1 MVTRQ
6 GKVNLCIPH
15 CNVPCDQVHRAGGN
29 IGLNRFIGAS
39 LQMDFPQVPNTHAL
53 TMLWMTGMALYM
65 FSRENIR
72 LESSSLAILV
82 MVVVGFEIFPFDG
95 EHGAVEPM
103 AFFHGFGHEALIA
116 VCALMIAGE
125 ALVRTGALEPVTRRL
140 ARLWRW
146 NPTVALLLTLVVGA
160 FLSAFMNNTPIVVLM
175 LPMLIGAAVRNK
187 IGTSGVLLPMGMAT
201 LIGGMGTTIGTSTN
215 LLVVSVA
222 ADMGMTRFAMFDFL
236 MPVLIAGGTAILYLW
251 LIAPRLIPERKPLMV
266 DISNREFEAY
276 LLFHKS
282 NPMVGKSLVDVIHKV
297 GDGLRVKC
305 IVRDEHLHISP
316 LPDIEIKAGDMVQV
330 SATADMLKEYEAL
343 LGARLLAGPDSSD
356 SVPASD
362 LQLAEVVVTGGSQLR
377 GLKVGDAR
385 LKTSYGLDLLA
396 VHGDGDVV
404 SGATA
409 ELNQR
414 ELQAS
419 DVLLVQGKSED
430 IQTLKAGS
438 ELLVL
443 DSTAD
448 LPRSSRAPLALLIM
462 AAIVSLAAFGIM
474 PISMSALL
482 GCMVLIGTGCIKW
495 QQATRALSAQV
506 IMIIVASLAL
516 GSALMIT
523 GGAEYIAQV
532 FLYLTSGLSAAWV
545 LSLLMLLLA
554 ILTNVVS
561 NNAAAVIG
569 TPIAISIAQE
579 LGLPLEPF
587 VLAVL
592 FGANLSFV
600 TPMAYKT
607 NLLVM
612 NAGGYKFNDF
622 VKVGTP
628 LTLLMWLVLTLVLV
642 YAYNL

>member
-1 MVTRQ
+1 MLR
-6 GKVNLCIPH
+6 GWL
-15 CNVPCDQVHRAGGN
+15 
-29 IGLNRFIGAS
+29 F
-39 LQMDFPQVPNTHAL
+39 MDFPDIPNTHAL
-53 TMLWMTGMALYM
+53 AMLLMTAGALYM

-82 MVVVGFEIFPFDG
+82 VLVVGFELFPFSG
-95 EHGAVEPM
+95 VHGQVDPLE
-103 AFFHGFGHEALIA
+103 FFHGFGHEALIA

-125 ALVRTGALEPVTRRL
+125 ALARTGALEPVTRRL
-140 ARLWRW
+140 AKLWKLA
-146 NPTVALLLTLVVGA
+146 PLFALLLTLIVGA
-160 FLSAFMNNTPIVVLM
+160 VLSAFMNNTPIVVLM
-175 LPMLIGAAVRNK
+175 LPMLIGATMRSNQK
-187 IGTSGVLLPMGMAT
+187 TSGVLLPMGMAT

-222 ADMGMTRFAMFDFL
+222 ADMGMMRFQMFDFM
-236 MPVLIAGGTAILYLW
+236 MPVVIAGGVAITYLW
-251 LIAPRLIPERKPLMV
+251 LVAPRIIPERKPLMV
-266 DISNREFEAY
+266 DISNREFHGY
-276 LLFHKS
+276 LLFDEE
-282 NPMVGKSLVDVIHKV
+282 NPLVGKSLADVIHKA
-297 GDGLRVKC
+297 GDDLKVKG

-316 LPDIEIKAGDMVQV
+316 LPDVVIKPGDKLEIV
-330 SATADMLKEYEAL
+330 ATADMLREYEAL
-343 LGARLLAGPDSSD
+343 LAARLLTGPDSGD
-356 SVPASD
+356 ALPAGD
-362 LQLAEVVVTGGSQLR
+362 LQLAEVVVTGSSRLLGV
-377 GLKVGDAR
+377 KVGNLRLQAR
-385 LKTSYGLDLLA
+385 FGLNLLA
-396 VHGDGDVV
+396 VHCGGGIFTA
-404 SGATA
+404 GA
-409 ELNQR
+409 E
-414 ELQAS
+414 ELQNTTLRAS

-430 IQTLKAGS
+430 LRTLKAGS

-462 AAIVSLAAFGIM
+462 ASIVALAAFGIM
-474 PISMSALL
+474 PIAMSALL

-495 QQATRALSAQV
+495 QQANRALSAQV
-506 IMIIVASLAL
+506 ILIIVASLAL
-516 GSALMIT
+516 GAALMKT
-523 GGAEYIAQV
+523 GGAEYLAQV
-532 FLYLTSGLSAAWV
+532 FLYLTASLSAGWV
-545 LSLLMLLLA
+545 IALLMLLMA
-554 ILTNVVS
+554 VLTNVVS

-628 LTLLMWLVLTLVLV
+628 LTLLMWAALSVVLV
-642 YAYNL
+642 YAYKL

>member
-1 MVTRQ
+1 
-6 GKVNLCIPH
+6 
-15 CNVPCDQVHRAGGN
+15 
-29 IGLNRFIGAS
+29 
-39 LQMDFPQVPNTHAL
+39 MDFPQIPNTHAL
-53 TMLWMTGMALYM
+53 AMLWMTGVALYM

-82 MVVVGFEIFPFDG
+82 MVVVGFEIFPFEG
-95 EHGAVEPM
+95 EHGTVEPLE
-103 AFFHGFGHEALIA
+103 FFHGFGHEALVA
-116 VCALMIAGE
+116 VCALMVAGE

-140 ARLWRW
+140 ARLWKW
-146 NPTVALLLTLVVGA
+146 SPKFALLLTLVVGA
-160 FLSAFMNNTPIVVLM
+160 LLSAFMNNTPIVVLM
-175 LPMLIGAAVRNK
+175 LPMLIGSAVRNK

-222 ADMGMTRFAMFDFL
+222 ADMGMVRFGMFDFL
-236 MPVLIAGGTAILYLW
+236 VPVLIAGSAAILYLW
-251 LIAPRLIPERKPLMV
+251 LVAPRMIPERTPLMV
-266 DISNREFEAY
+266 DNSNREFEAY
-276 LLFHKS
+276 LLLPQG
-282 NPMVGKSLVDVIHKV
+282 NAMIGKSLVDVIHKV
-297 GDGLRVKC
+297 GDGLSVKC
-305 IVRDEHLHISP
+305 IVRDEHLHIAP
-316 LPDIEIKAGDMVQV
+316 LPDVEIKAGDMVQV
-330 SATADMLKEYEAL
+330 SATADMLKEYETL
-343 LGARLLAGPDSSD
+343 LDARLLAGPDSSN

-377 GLKVGDAR
+377 GLKVADAR

-396 VHGDGDVV
+396 VHGHGDVV
-404 SGATA
+404 SGAKA
-409 ELNQR
+409 ELSQR
-414 ELQAS
+414 KLQAS

-430 IQTLKAGS
+430 IRTLKAGS

-462 AAIVSLAAFGIM
+462 TAIVLLAAFGIM
-474 PISMSALL
+474 SISISALL

-495 QQATRALSAQV
+495 QQANRALSGQV
-506 IMIIVASLAL
+506 ILIIVASLAL
-516 GSALMIT
+516 GSALMVT
-523 GGAEYIAQV
+523 GGAEYLAQV
-532 FLYLTSGLSAAWV
+532 FLYLTSGLSPAWV

-628 LTLLMWLVLTLVLV
+628 LTLLMWVVLTLVLV